1 MKTFIEVKLTNDA
14 DNKQD
19 VFTVVLN
26 NEELANIVK
35 TEGLKVGNLTLEKF
49 VNKFVSQF
57 KERFGSYI
65 NR

>member
-1 MKTFIEVKLTNDA
+1 MKTFIEVKITNDA

-35 TEGLKVGNLTLEKF
+35 TDGLKVGNQTLEGFVTKF
-49 VNKFVSQF
+49 VEQF
-57 KERFGSYI
+57 KVRFGNYL

>member
-49 VNKFVSQF
+49 VTKFVDQF
-57 KERFGSYI
+57 KVRFGNYL

>member
-49 VNKFVSQF
+49 VDKFVSQF

>member
-1 MKTFIEVKLTNDA
+1 MKTFIEVKITNDA

-35 TEGLKVGNLTLEKF
+35 TEGLKVGNQTLEGFVTKF
-49 VNKFVSQF
+49 VEQF
-57 KERFGSYI
+57 KVRFGNYL

>member
-1 MKTFIEVKLTNDA
+1 MKTFIEVKLTNDV

-26 NEELANIVK
+26 NEELAVLVK
-35 TEGLKVGNLTLEKF
+35 TEGLKVGNQTLEKF
-49 VNKFVSQF
+49 VSKFVDQF
-57 KERFGSYI
+57 KVRFGSYI